1 MLFAL
6 SFMFLSLS
14 TIEGGCPHEGPDHRL
29 LGRTGCWLQRKLTI
43 ERAQSP
49 SKIWSFDIAKISM
62 RIDPRHPHLLI
73 EWPTHSGKLW
83 RFRAGY
89 RWDAN
94 ARAYIFPAIAFKKVE
109 GPMQEYQSSQSATP
123 NKKINNKL

>member
-1 MLFAL
+1 M
-6 SFMFLSLS
+6 
-14 TIEGGCPHEGPDHRL
+14 
-29 LGRTGCWLQRKLTI
+29 TI

-49 SKIWSFDIAKISM
+49 NKIWSFDLAKISM
-62 RIDPRHPHLLI
+62 RIDPKHPHLLI

-83 RFRAGY
+83 RFRVGY

-109 GPMQEYQSSQSATP
+109 GPMREYPSNRAGALPETTGIP
-123 NKKINNKL
+123 